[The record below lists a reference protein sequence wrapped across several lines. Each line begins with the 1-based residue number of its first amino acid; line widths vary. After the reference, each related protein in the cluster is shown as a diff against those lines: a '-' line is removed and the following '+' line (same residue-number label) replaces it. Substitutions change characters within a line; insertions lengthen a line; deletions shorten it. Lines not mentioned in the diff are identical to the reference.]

1 MCGWAPQFSGLA
13 QNRLPEVLL
22 DYDFCSRTEARQQT
36 AQHVEFKSNAAC
48 GRCEAFARRMNEN
61 GAATA
66 SDTRARVVVNF
77 DDEIVE
83 PVFTRQ
89 PIALSVRRYL
99 DWPVISA
106 ITRIFTPTVGGA
118 YPLRR

>member
-1 MCGWAPQFSGLA
+1 MCGWAPQFSGPA

-48 GRCEAFARRMNEN
+48 GRREVFARRMNEN

-66 SDTRARVVVNF
+66 GDTRARVVVNF
-77 DDEIVE
+77 DDEIVK

>member
-1 MCGWAPQFSGLA
+1 
-13 QNRLPEVLL
+13 
-22 DYDFCSRTEARQQT
+22 
-36 AQHVEFKSNAAC
+36 
-48 GRCEAFARRMNEN
+48 MNEN

-83 PVFTRQ
+83 PVFTRE

-106 ITRIFTPTVGGA
+106 ITRIFTPTIGGA